1 MNKLVLSSIACG
13 LVLAAGSA
21 AAEAV
26 DAGIP
31 RYDHILVI
39 IGENQSYA
47 PMMSGESTPN
57 LKRLAETYGVAT
69 NFFAEVHPSEGN
81 YVAMLGGSTFGIHDD
96 DAFYCKPGKVD
107 RYCGKSDGPD
117 YADHTVGARRL
128 VDQLE
133 EHHLSW
139 KGYFQNIQKPGAPA
153 IRAPVPQTGGKGRL
167 PGLYAAK
174 HNGFMNFARVQRD
187 PQRARKIVGFDQLA
201 RDLASGRVPAYAQIV
216 PDQCD
221 DMHGIEAPGVPEDCA
236 KPNEAGRRGRGDTA
250 IARLV
255 DQIQRSPIW

>member
-57 LKRLAETYGVAT
+57 LKRLAETYGVASQ
-69 NFFAEVHPSEGN
+69 FYAEVHPSEGN

-96 DAFYCKPGKVD
+96 DAFTCRAGSTD
-107 RYCGKSDGPD
+107 RFCGGAAAPD
-117 YADHTVGARRL
+117 YPDHTVRARSL

-139 KGYFQNIQKPGAPA
+139 KGYFQDIPAPGSLA
-153 IRAPVPQTGGKGRL
+153 IRAPDPAALRPGEL
-167 PGLYAAK
+167 PAL
-174 HNGFMNFARVQRD
+174 
-187 PQRARKIVGFDQLA
+187 
-201 RDLASGRVPAYAQIV
+201 
-216 PDQCD
+216 
-221 DMHGIEAPGVPEDCA
+221 
-236 KPNEAGRRGRGDTA
+236 
-250 IARLV
+250 
-255 DQIQRSPIW
+255 